1 MAGIGFEL
9 RRMLRKDSYLSEMS
23 AYLYAAMVSSGPWLM
38 SVLCLAVLGLYSYS
52 GFSQLDQDIFRTTIV
67 YVYAFTLIYVGYIQL
82 VVTRYLADKF
92 YMGEEKIT
100 LTAFY
105 SSSIL
110 VLLAGT
116 IIGVGGIWFFELTF
130 TYKIIAVIL
139 FLIVAMIWLA
149 MIFLSAVKDFRSI
162 VQAFAVGTTAS
173 VGGAFFFYPLMGLEG
188 YLLGYTA
195 GQALIFFWLLARL
208 LAEFPAGRIW
218 DSTMLTYFLKY
229 WELALIGMLFN
240 LAIWVD
246 KIMFWFAP
254 DSRMIVPYLRT
265 HDMYEGPIFFA
276 YMTIVPTL
284 AIFLVKVETKFY
296 EHYHDYFAKIVSK
309 KELSSI
315 LLEKQGMITMLKE
328 SLREILIVQGALT
341 LLCIF
346 MASNFIDIVGLS
358 PLQRPLLQIA
368 LVGSLMQVMLSV
380 AVIILFYF
388 DLRKEV
394 LAVTLVFLLTNA
406 GLTYL
411 TMQLG
416 FTFYGYG
423 YCYSCFISLMFAYY
437 LVSKSVRDLEY
448 ITFSSQPIV

>member
-9 RRMLRKDSYLSEMS
+9 RKMLRGDSYLAEMS

-52 GFSQLDQDIFRTTIV
+52 GFSQEDQDIFRTTIV

-92 YMGEEKIT
+92 YTGDEKIT

-105 SSSIL
+105 TSAVI
-110 VLLAGT
+110 VLIAGAV
-116 IIGVGGIWFFELTF
+116 IGVGGIWFFELTF
-130 TYKIIAVIL
+130 TYKIIAVVL

-162 VQAFAVGTTAS
+162 VQAFAIGTSTS
-173 VGGAFFFYPLMGLEG
+173 VGGAFLLYPMMGLEG

-208 LAEFPAGRIW
+208 LAEFPTGKVW
-218 DSTMLTYFLKY
+218 DSSMLTYFLKY
-229 WELALIGMLFN
+229 WELALIGMFFN

-254 DSRMIVPYLRT
+254 DSRMVVPYLRT
-265 HDMYEGPIFFA
+265 HNMYEGPIFFA
-276 YMTIVPTL
+276 YLTIVPTL
-284 AIFLVKVETKFY
+284 AIFLVKIETRFY
-296 EHYHDYFAKIVSK
+296 EHYHDYFAKIISK

-315 LLEKQGMITMLKE
+315 LQEKQGMIRMLRE
-328 SLREILIVQGALT
+328 SLREILIVQGTVT
-341 LLCIF
+341 LLCMF
-346 MASNFIDIVGLS
+346 MASDFIDIVGLS

-394 LAVTLVFLLTNA
+394 LAVTLVFLFSNM

-411 TMQLG
+411 TMHLG

-423 YCYSCFISLMFAYY
+423 YCYSCLISLMFAYY
-437 LVSKSVRDLEY
+437 LVSKSVKDLEY
-448 ITFSSQPIV
+448 LTFSSQPLM

>member
-9 RRMLRKDSYLSEMS
+9 RKMLRKDSYLSEMS

-52 GFSQLDQDIFRTTIV
+52 GFSQQDQDIFRTTIV

-92 YMGEEKIT
+92 YLGEEKIT

-105 SSSIL
+105 SSSVI
-110 VLLAGT
+110 VLIAGA
-116 IIGVGGIWFFELTF
+116 IIGVGGIWFFELSF
-130 TYKIIAVIL
+130 TYKIIAVVL

-173 VGGAFFFYPLMGLEG
+173 VGGAFFFYPLIGLEG
-188 YLLGYTA
+188 YLLGYTL
-195 GQALIFFWLLARL
+195 GQSLIFFWLLARL
-208 LAEFPAGRIW
+208 LAEFPAGRVW
-218 DSTMLTYFLKY
+218 DSKMLTYFLKY

-254 DSRMIVPYLRT
+254 DSRMVVPYLRT

-276 YMTIVPTL
+276 YLTIVPTL
-284 AIFLVKVETKFY
+284 AIFLVKIETKFY
-296 EHYHDYFAKIVSK
+296 EHYHDYFAKIISK

-341 LLCIF
+341 LFCIL

-358 PLQRPLLQIA
+358 PIQRPLLQIA

-394 LAVTLVFLLTNA
+394 LAVTLVFLLTNM

-437 LVSKSVRDLEY
+437 LVSKSVHDLEY
-448 ITFSSQPIV
+448 LTFSSQPII

>member
-9 RRMLRKDSYLSEMS
+9 RRMLRKDSYLAEMS

-309 KELSSI
+309 KEFSSI

-423 YCYSCFISLMFAYY
+423 YCYSCFISLMVAYY

>member
-9 RRMLRKDSYLSEMS
+9 RRMLLKDSYLAEMS

-52 GFSQLDQDIFRTTIV
+52 GFSQFDQDIFRTTIV

-92 YMGEEKIT
+92 YMKEEKIT
-100 LTAFY
+100 LTAFFT
-105 SSSIL
+105 SSVIVL
-110 VLLAGT
+110 VAGT
-116 IIGVGGIWFFELTF
+116 IIGAGGIYFFELSI
-130 TYKIIAVIL
+130 TYKIIAVVL

-162 VQAFAVGTTAS
+162 VQAFAVGTSVS
-173 VGGAFFFYPLMGLEG
+173 VGGAFFFYPLMGLDG
-188 YLLGYTA
+188 YLLGYTI
-195 GQALIFFWLLARL
+195 GQAVIFFWLLARL
-208 LAEFPAGRIW
+208 LAEFPAVKVW
-218 DSTMLTYFLKY
+218 DSSMLTYFIKY
-229 WELALIGMLFN
+229 WELALIGMLYN

-276 YMTIVPTL
+276 YLTIVPTL
-284 AIFLVKVETKFY
+284 AIFLVKIETKFY
-296 EHYHDYFAKIVSK
+296 EHYHNYFAKIVSK
-309 KELSSI
+309 KDLLSI
-315 LLEKQGMITMLKE
+315 LEEKKGMVRMLRE
-328 SLREILIVQGALT
+328 SLREVLIVQGSLT
-341 LLCIF
+341 LLCLF
-346 MASNFIDIVGLS
+346 MASDFIDIVGLS

-394 LAVTLVFLLTNA
+394 LAVTLVFLLSNA

-416 FTFYGYG
+416 FTFYGFG
-423 YCYSCFISLMFAYY
+423 YCYSCLISLMFAYY

-448 ITFSSQPIV
+448 LTFSSQSVA